1 MDLSIAPALFSAL
14 AGDNS
19 TVDSAPFLQRTAA
32 TVAVQSLIIAAF
44 VAWVAIYV
52 VPYFY
57 VRRPST
63 GDIRATH
70 SPLQLPSSDSG
81 MVF

>member
-1 MDLSIAPALFSAL
+1 MDLSIAPPLFSAL

-19 TVDSAPFLQRTAA
+19 TVDCAPFIQRTAA

-63 GDIRATH
+63 GDIRATY
-70 SPLQLPSSDSG
+70 SPLQPPSSVSG
-81 MVF
+81 VAF